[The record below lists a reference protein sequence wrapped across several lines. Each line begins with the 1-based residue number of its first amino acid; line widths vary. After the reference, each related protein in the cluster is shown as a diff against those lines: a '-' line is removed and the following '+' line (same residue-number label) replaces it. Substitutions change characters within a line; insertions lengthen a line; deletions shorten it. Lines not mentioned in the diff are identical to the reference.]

1 MFSYFLQEA
10 TERRDAAATAA
21 ADALQEALIT
31 ESVIRNLR

>member
-1 MFSYFLQEA
+1 MFPFVFQEA
-10 TERRDAAATAA
+10 TERRDAAAAAA